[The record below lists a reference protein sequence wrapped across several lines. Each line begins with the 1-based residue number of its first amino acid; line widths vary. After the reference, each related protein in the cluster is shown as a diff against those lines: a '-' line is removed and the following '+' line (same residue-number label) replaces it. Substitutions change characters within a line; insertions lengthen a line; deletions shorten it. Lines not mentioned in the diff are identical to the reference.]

1 MNEELQVNTDIMSWL
16 EDQADKLEL
25 EKQVEN

>member
-1 MNEELQVNTDIMSWL
+1 MNEESQVNADIMSWL

-25 EKQVEN
+25 KEQGNE

>member
-25 EKQVEN
+25 KEQGNE